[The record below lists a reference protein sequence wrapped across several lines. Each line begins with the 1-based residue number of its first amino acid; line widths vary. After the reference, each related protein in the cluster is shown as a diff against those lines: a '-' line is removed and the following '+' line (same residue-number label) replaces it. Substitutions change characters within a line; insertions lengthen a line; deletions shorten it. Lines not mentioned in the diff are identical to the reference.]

1 MSTHKTFARL
11 FSLGAILA
19 LSTAAPELRADGNW
33 YLKPTVGAAFLSSS
47 SFNQSGVAEPGA
59 TGTGDFDSGY
69 FAGIGFGYRFD
80 NGWSTDLTWEFR
92 TNDLNEVSFS
102 DGTRF
107 TEGNYASNIFYLNG
121 YYTFGTDQDR
131 RWRPYLGAGLGYVQE
146 IDIDL
151 ETGGVENSYSG
162 DGELAY
168 QVMGGIEYD
177 LSDRWRLQGEA
188 RYVSV
193 SGVDL
198 DFEGAGT
205 AAAITGIDYDG
216 WTLGLNAVFDF

>member
-1 MSTHKTFARL
+1 MSMHRTLASAL
-11 FSLGAILA
+11 SLGAILTLA
-19 LSTAAPELRADGNW
+19 LATPEAKAEGNW

-47 SFNQSGVAEPGA
+47 SFRQSGVAEDGA
-59 TGTGDFDSGY
+59 TGNGDFDSGY

-92 TNDLNEVSFS
+92 TNDIDEVRFS

-107 TEGNYASNIFYLNG
+107 TEGNYASNIIYLNG
-121 YYTFGTDQDR
+121 YYTFGTAQDR

-151 ETGGVENSYSG
+151 EAGGVENSYSG
-162 DGELAY
+162 DGEIAY
-168 QVMGGIEYD
+168 QVMGGVKYD

-193 SGVDL
+193 SGSDL
-198 DFEGAGT
+198 DFEGNGSGQ
-205 AAAITGIDYDG
+205 ISDIDYDG
-216 WTLGLNAVFDF
+216 WTLGLNVVFDF